1 MATEKS
7 SGFILLKDSKVKQML
22 LQGHTTAHCLFITIV
37 LRKELCENNWYRN
50 NVITIFYLSWEIMF
64 FLNNPVLLL

>member
-7 SGFILLKDSKVKQML
+7 SGFILLKDSKVKHAAAGAYSAL
-22 LQGHTTAHCLFITIV
+22 PFHNDTV
-37 LRKELCENNWYRN
+37 LCKELCENNWYRN

-64 FLNNPVLLL
+64 YLNNPVLLL